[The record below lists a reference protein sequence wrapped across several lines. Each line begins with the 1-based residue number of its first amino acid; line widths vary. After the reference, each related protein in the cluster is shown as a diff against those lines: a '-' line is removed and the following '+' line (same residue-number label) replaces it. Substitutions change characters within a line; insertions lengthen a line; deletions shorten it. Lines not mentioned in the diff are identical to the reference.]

1 MIVDRDDFRD
11 THLSIKTY
19 FLNAVNRCYGEHVST
34 TNTIGQP
41 ASSSTRELLLDT
53 AERLFAEQGINGVSM
68 REIAL
73 AANQRNNGVTQ
84 YHFGDKAGLVRAVFE
99 RRAATV
105 NERRLELLAGLGKE
119 HDAAV
124 VDLVRAFVVPLGD
137 EVQKGNWY
145 VPFLSRL
152 QAEGRRDGML
162 RPVPQELNT
171 GFDRVRRE
179 LRRVHL
185 ASLPPELFR
194 NRLRL
199 AVNLAIDALADQQA
213 RLAAAEAHVIR
224 IEAFVDDLI
233 VAIGGLLLASP
244 ASTESV

>member
-1 MIVDRDDFRD
+1 MVE
-11 THLSIKTY
+11 LVS
-19 FLNAVNRCYGEHVST
+19 ST
-34 TNTIGQP
+34 TTIGQP
-41 ASSSTRELLLDT
+41 SPSSTRELLLDT
-53 AERLFAEQGINGVSM
+53 AERLFAQQGINGVSM

-84 YHFGDKAGLVRAVFE
+84 YHFGDKSGLVRAVFE

-124 VDLVRAFVVPLGD
+124 VDLVRAFVVPLGE

-162 RPVPQELNT
+162 RPVPEEVNT

-185 ASLPPELFR
+185 ASLPPERFR

-199 AVNLAIDALADQQA
+199 AVNLAIDALADQQS
-213 RLAAAEAHVIR
+213 RQAAAELERAS
-224 IEAFVDDLI
+224 
-233 VAIGGLLLASP
+233 GLSRSLMI
-244 ASTESV
+244 

>member
-1 MIVDRDDFRD
+1 MSTGATVER
-11 THLSIKTY
+11 
-19 FLNAVNRCYGEHVST
+19 VSST
-34 TNTIGQP
+34 SPIGQP

-53 AERLFAEQGINGVSM
+53 AERLFAQQGINGASM

-105 NERRLELLAGLGKE
+105 NARRLELLADVGKE

-124 VDLVRAFVVPLGD
+124 VDLVRVYVVPLGE

-152 QAEGRRDGML
+152 QAEGRRDEML
-162 RPVPQELNT
+162 RPVPDEVNT
-171 GFDRVRRE
+171 GFERVRRE

-194 NRLRL
+194 NRLQL
-199 AVNLAIDALADQQA
+199 AVNFAIDALADQQA
-213 RLAAAEAHVIR
+213 RLAAAETRVLP
-224 IEAFVDDLI
+224 IESFVDDLI
-233 VAIGGLLLASP
+233 AAIGGLLLAPP
-244 ASTESV
+244 APAAWV